1 MPLIGYARVSTEGQ
15 DLAPQRAAL
24 AAAGCAEV
32 IEETASG
39 ADRARPEL
47 ARLLGRLRRGDVLV
61 VVRLD
66 RLARSLAHLLALLER
81 LQQAGAHLRSLSD
94 PVDTTSPSGRLVV
107 QVIGAIAEFERNLIA
122 ERTRA
127 GLAVARSRGKSL
139 GNPGLKGKDPEAR
152 RRLVA
157 GRRRT
162 ELASLLVSLDEWLP
176 TVRRLRPA
184 HAWERVVLAVN
195 QVLLPGRRRFTR
207 DRLVRAVRL
216 LLAEGL
222 AEPGLLAPTRAGG
235 AGPRH
240 RPEAARAVE
249 AVARYL
255 RGHRREAAERGVA
268 PQDYRPPTLAQVA
281 RHLAEDARI
290 SPPGGGG
297 AWASSSVKAL
307 VERAQSAASSAAL
320 GRLEPT

>member
-1 MPLIGYARVSTEGQ
+1 MALIGYARVSTEGQ

-24 AAAGCAEV
+24 AAAGCTEIV
-32 IEETASG
+32 EETASG

-66 RLARSLAHLLALLER
+66 RLARSLAHLLAVLER

-94 PVDTTSPSGRLVV
+94 PVDTASPSGRLVV
-107 QVIGAIAEFERNLIA
+107 QVIGAIAEFERSLIA

-127 GLAVARSRGKSL
+127 GL
-139 GNPGLKGKDPEAR
+139 
-152 RRLVA
+152 
-157 GRRRT
+157 
-162 ELASLLVSLDEWLP
+162 
-176 TVRRLRPA
+176 
-184 HAWERVVLAVN
+184 
-195 QVLLPGRRRFTR
+195 
-207 DRLVRAVRL
+207 
-216 LLAEGL
+216 
-222 AEPGLLAPTRAGG
+222 
-235 AGPRH
+235 
-240 RPEAARAVE
+240 

-290 SPPGGGG
+290 SSPGGGG
-297 AWASSSVKAL
+297 AWAPSSVKAPGRSRAQGASWRIPEHNGGVEL
-307 VERAQSAASSAAL
+307 ILGPRGNERGATQCQSVPAGVGGRDTRAGADGQGGPERLGRGELGRDWGALGGVPDERKERAK
-320 GRLEPT
+320 